1 MKGNMENFD
10 YILKQGLMKFHKK
23 NYSKIKGPC
32 LTDNEMASMLDGL
45 TPATKQD
52 TLFEHLL
59 SCEKCFME
67 LKSGLA
73 DLEYFEKE
81 GILKPP
87 EEVIQAAINLVKP
100 KETVR
105 RLPAYLS
112 MPLEIS
118 DLSVT
123 CFEMARAGRTTRPRP
138 KTIKKISFVPSADGF
153 VYLFQVGRKKVAV
166 VLQKQKVFKGIK
178 DELIGKIEKPL
189 AKKKGLVLILT
200 KTPFK
205 DISPIKNIL
214 LKTLGKGSEKGLEML
229 EKTMSERNA
238 AFKLL

>member
-1 MKGNMENFD
+1 MKGNMENFN
-10 YILKQGLMKFHKK
+10 YILKQALMEFHKK
-23 NYSKIKGPC
+23 NYSKIKGSC

-52 TLFEHLL
+52 ALFEHLL

-105 RLPAYLS
+105 RLPAYFPMTLG
-112 MPLEIS
+112 LS

-138 KTIKKISFVPSADGF
+138 KTIKKISFVPSTDGF
-153 VYLFQVGRKKVAV
+153 VYLFQVGKSKVDV
-166 VLQKQKVFKGIK
+166 VLQKQKVFKRIK

-189 AKKKGLVLILT
+189 AKKKGLVLVFA

-205 DISPIKNIL
+205 NIPAIKNIL
-214 LKTLGKGSEKGLEML
+214 IKTVGKNSSDGLESL
-229 EKTMSERNA
+229 NQFLVKQNA
-238 AFKLL
+238 VVKLL